1 MNRLR
6 SIAPRLATRRF
17 VGDGRRLLWSAAS
30 SANTSLVSAALE
42 CAERIRNS
50 VARTRRN
57 TQNPTQPSC
66 LTAKDSCFVL
76 VSQSYP
82 SADIDK
88 VVGIL
93 RQQLESVSN
102 NISFSGTV
110 VDHVI
115 LGGAKLPLTGNG
127 LSVVYNGSGDPDVSQ
142 LEAHPFYIG
151 DIHGRQR
158 LREVAVGRWHNKV
171 TDRFKDHHSKSAQWI
186 SGHSSVTQAPSHMVL
201 PPELV
206 RDVKSPSLVDFILFA
221 ADKESRQALDL
232 LDKRFPRAAKLG
244 IVGSQT
250 PFVNGREYTLFADS
264 RTYESGMVGFA
275 FAKRGQQSKAA
286 VGEPMISHDKLVPIS
301 DALRIVRCKGNV
313 ILELENGDA
322 AHSLIASVRRKR
334 AEMLDSSGEDNRL
347 FAKITSED
355 SSSASKPLHPVVFQ
369 VTGGDPA
376 KGGLALDTLR
386 DLSNGQHVQFMTMAA
401 IPASSGS
408 SNLHGISLQFGAADF
423 CGGSSLPLKICAKGT
438 PAAVLFGGVTE
449 GGFVY
454 SRRLA
459 SSGQNSESSVLS
471 GCVEC
476 SVPGSTVTLALK

>member
-6 SIAPRLATRRF
+6 SVAPRLAIRPC
-17 VGDGRRLLWSAAS
+17 VGGGRRSLWSAAS

-42 CAERIRNS
+42 CAERIKDAVAHRN
-50 VARTRRN
+50 
-57 TQNPTQPSC
+57 TQPSC
-66 LTAKDSCFVL
+66 LTARDSCFVL
-76 VSQSYP
+76 VSQSYQ

-88 VVGIL
+88 VVGAL
-93 RQQLESVSN
+93 RQQLDSVSN
-102 NISFSGTV
+102 NIFFSGTV

-115 LGGAKLPLTGNG
+115 LGGVKRPSIGNG
-127 LSVVYNGSGDPDVSQ
+127 LSVIYNCSSDFNGPQ

-171 TDRFKDHHSKSAQWI
+171 TDRFKEQHSNPAQWI
-186 SGHSSVTQAPSHMVL
+186 SGHSSVTQASSHMVL

-206 RDVKSPSLVDFILFA
+206 RDIEAPSLVDFILFA

-264 RTYESGMVGFA
+264 HVYESGMVGFA
-275 FAKRGQQSKAA
+275 FARSGQQSKAA
-286 VGEPMISHDKLVPIS
+286 VGEPRVSHDGLVPIS

-322 AHSLIASVRRKR
+322 AHSLIASMRRKR
-334 AEMLDSSGEDNRL
+334 TEMPNSAGEDNRL
-347 FAKITSED
+347 FAKITPED
-355 SSSASKPLHPVVFQ
+355 NPSASKPPQPVVVFQ
-369 VTGGDPA
+369 VTGGNPA
-376 KGGLALDTLR
+376 KGGLAIDTLR
-386 DLSNGQHVQFMTMAA
+386 DLSNGQRVQFMMMAA
-401 IPASSGS
+401 TPASSGS
-408 SNLHGISLQFGAADF
+408 SNTSDISLRFGAADF
-423 CGGSSLPLKICAKGT
+423 CGGPSLSPAICAKDT
-438 PAAVLFGGVTE
+438 PAAMLFGGVTE

-459 SSGQNSESSVLS
+459 SSEQNSGSSVLS

-476 SVPGSTVTLALK
+476 SVPGSTATLALK